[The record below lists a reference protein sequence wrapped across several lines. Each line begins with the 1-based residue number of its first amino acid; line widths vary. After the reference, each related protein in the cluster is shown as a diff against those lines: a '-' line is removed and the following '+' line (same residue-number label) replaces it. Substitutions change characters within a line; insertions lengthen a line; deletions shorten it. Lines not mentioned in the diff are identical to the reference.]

1 MGAFSA
7 MWTGLP
13 IGDRVAIVVAVVAV
27 ALVIYQTG
35 IIILQSDLMKRQLRI
50 LENQHELL
58 QRQLAHR
65 VAFEMSYELR
75 HHSDDTFLIEFR
87 VKNTG
92 TKTANNFYW
101 LILAPVYQ
109 FHELLR
115 GDVTA
120 PVYPIDTHLE
130 IDGVKCRQT
139 SIYRAEPLYP
149 GREVAVAVSYLM
161 KHKARA
167 PFSVWWQITSEGGL
181 TPDNGEL
188 GKITI
193 AV

>member
-1 MGAFSA
+1 

-50 LENQHELL
+50 LEGQHELL
-58 QRQLAHR
+58 QHQVAQR

-92 TKTANNFYW
+92 TKTASNFYW
-101 LILAPVYQ
+101 LILAPV
-109 FHELLR
+109 
-115 GDVTA
+115 
-120 PVYPIDTHLE
+120 
-130 IDGVKCRQT
+130 
-139 SIYRAEPLYP
+139 
-149 GREVAVAVSYLM
+149 
-161 KHKARA
+161 
-167 PFSVWWQITSEGGL
+167 
-181 TPDNGEL
+181 
-188 GKITI
+188 
-193 AV
+193 